1 MNNLGKAENRENK
14 GSSVK
19 GLVGFM
25 ITTCFSRLAQSN
37 DMRKIEL
44 YREKIKEML
53 DMEQRQHRGEEERY
67 SYLKDTV
74 DSFFDYVESDE
85 VLADI
90 RAGKLGK
97 PDLQDRFLEDIMNI
111 PKRKYDM
118 RDLYKQELI
127 SSSRNNPE
135 LKNVRVLLRNDG
147 IEHAFTDEHGKSVL
161 LTDVGTIAYE
171 EWGGVRA
178 DLSLYQLQK
187 ERPNGVFTHDIICTR
202 VIIPEMENQDY
213 RNAVLKELFSD
224 ENIKYSNANSY
235 IGQISRMPKHDKS
248 DLPRTEKQDSFR
260 YIYRIDDN
268 YVLEYDA
275 TELTAVVEAVR
286 QYSRENRGKTDSVIG
301 KYNIGIEQNETR
313 KGHSEAEGYDEPD
326 GR

>member
-19 GLVGFM
+19 GLIAFM
-25 ITTCFSRLAQSN
+25 VTTCFSRLAQLR

-135 LKNVRVLLRNDG
+135 LKNVRVLLQNNG
-147 IEHAFTDEHGKSVL
+147 IEHVFVDENGRRVL
-161 LTDVGTIAYE
+161 LTYVGAIDYE
-171 EWGGVRA
+171 EWGGMRA

-187 ERPNGVFTHDIICTR
+187 EGPNGEFTHDIVCTR
-202 VIIPEMENQDY
+202 VVIPEMENPDY

-224 ENIKYSNANSY
+224 ENIKNANASSY
-235 IGQISRMPKHDKS
+235 IGQISKVPKQDKS
-248 DLPRTEKQDSFR
+248 DLPRTERQDSFR
-260 YIYRIDDN
+260 YTYRIDDN

-275 TELTAVVEAVR
+275 TELTAVIEAVR
-286 QYSRENRGKTDSVIG
+286 QYSRKNRGKTDSVIG
-301 KYNIGIEQNETR
+301 KYNIGIEQNGAR
-313 KGHSEAEGYDEPD
+313 KGSSESDEYDEPD

>member
-1 MNNLGKAENRENK
+1 MNNLEKTENRDNK

-25 ITTCFSRLAQSN
+25 ITTCFSRLAQSS

-53 DMEQRQHRGEEERY
+53 DMEERQHRGEEERY
-67 SYLKDTV
+67 SYLKDMV
-74 DSFFDYVESDE
+74 DSFFDYVENEE

-90 RAGKLGK
+90 KSGRLGK
-97 PDLQDRFLEDIMNI
+97 SDLQDRFLEDIMNI

-118 RDLYKQELI
+118 RDLYREELI
-127 SSSRNNPE
+127 SSNRNNPD

-147 IEHAFTDEHGKSVL
+147 IEHIFMGDNGRRVL

-171 EWGGVRA
+171 EWGGMKA

-202 VIIPEMENQDY
+202 VIIPEMENPDY

-224 ENIKYSNANSY
+224 KNIKYSNASSY
-235 IGQISRMPKHDKS
+235 IGQISRIPKHDRS
-248 DLPRTEKQDSFR
+248 DLPRTERQDTFR
-260 YIYRIDDN
+260 YTYRVDDN

-286 QYSRENRGKTDSVIG
+286 QYSRGNRVKTDSVIG
-301 KYNIGIEQNETR
+301 KYNIELEQNDT
-313 KGHSEAEGYDEPD
+313 KKAHSEADGYDEHD